1 MASTDI
7 PVARS
12 GLQYN
17 SLEEIHIFVL
27 CNILRRP
34 IIVISGE
41 MPAGGLSVFKCFS
54 ALVLYLLGKP
64 MLPKLQETIV
74 KWNLM
79 KAAEGLIFSFSFL
92 KQTKCW
98 EVWNRVPISLLWRW
112 AEFTCLSIGLPR
124 NATDTPSFSAT
135 TANTLYPWWPWRT
148 VDLVRKLSI
157 YSRLYLLV
165 DTGTPCSSWTSGFAL
180 LLLIESLI

>member
-92 KQTKCW
+92 KQTKC
-98 EVWNRVPISLLWRW
+98 
-112 AEFTCLSIGLPR
+112 
-124 NATDTPSFSAT
+124 
-135 TANTLYPWWPWRT
+135 
-148 VDLVRKLSI
+148 
-157 YSRLYLLV
+157 
-165 DTGTPCSSWTSGFAL
+165 
-180 LLLIESLI
+180 